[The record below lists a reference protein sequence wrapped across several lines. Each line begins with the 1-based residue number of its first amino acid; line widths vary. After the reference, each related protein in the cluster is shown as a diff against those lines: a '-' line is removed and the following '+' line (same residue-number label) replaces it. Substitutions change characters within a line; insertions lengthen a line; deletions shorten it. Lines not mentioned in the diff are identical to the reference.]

1 MLLLEAEHSAPGG
14 DENGSG
20 GAEGGREDGYTAPQ
34 VDVPSAPSP
43 SYRERP
49 SNRLNGVQ
57 LLLVH
62 YNGWPRRWDEWIRS
76 DSPRIRLFRS
86 RTRHGAGAQQG
97 LARRQRQQAL
107 YEGGTGASPSVR
119 AAFHAAPSTHI
130 VTRGPE
136 ARRAEGV
143 ALCAAAEEELE
154 KKAALSELRTVL
166 RHIDHLIAAV
176 VDDPGPEAPS
186 SGAGEVRPPQINS
199 NEEREILDDEEEEE
213 EGGERADAG
222 GISEGE
228 DNGDEEDDK
237 ERSGYLP
244 WQAPPTSSAQQEG
257 SKFTASSRLDPVT
270 RLRTLAP
277 ILDRAGRVC
286 VSIAPHVSYLAERMA
301 QRRINLAQG
310 DSSNP
315 APSDEV
321 RDEGENS
328 PNLDGGRRAVSS
340 ASAQGGMVTAGNGE
354 DIGGVVREFYSDPLS
369 DHPDMF
375 DFVNGMV
382 NETPLPDA
390 ATERGGRSSRSRVT
404 SNVSDNLT
412 SALLAAAFGSSTD
425 DGGGTEIDGSGPRVL
440 RLGGGTGAGLP
451 ARGPGGIDVHVHM
464 LVTGPGGVPSTLLG
478 DDANRFRNLG
488 VASTEDWVAQNQ
500 QGEPQS
506 ALNTNGGEDDDGE
519 EEDDD
524 DGLFSALYAE
534 TPPPASWANSQSAS
548 EIGLSD
554 LNLHSTN
561 DPTEDVAVVDSGAA
575 ISDED
580 TSASQGPSPSRRNGG
595 TRASPRRSPLSR
607 LFRRSR
613 GRS

>member
-1 MLLLEAEHSAPGG
+1 M
-14 DENGSG
+14 
-20 GAEGGREDGYTAPQ
+20 
-34 VDVPSAPSP
+34 
-43 SYRERP
+43 
-49 SNRLNGVQ
+49 
-57 LLLVH
+57 
-62 YNGWPRRWDEWIRS
+62 
-76 DSPRIRLFRS
+76 
-86 RTRHGAGAQQG
+86 
-97 LARRQRQQAL
+97 
-107 YEGGTGASPSVR
+107 
-119 AAFHAAPSTHI
+119 
-130 VTRGPE
+130 
-136 ARRAEGV
+136 
-143 ALCAAAEEELE
+143 
-154 KKAALSELRTVL
+154 L

-369 DHPDMF
+369 DHPAMF
-375 DFVNGMV
+375 DFVNGM
-382 NETPLPDA
+382 ELGFILLP
-390 ATERGGRSSRSRVT
+390 VC
-404 SNVSDNLT
+404 V
-412 SALLAAAFGSSTD
+412 GSSM
-425 DGGGTEIDGSGPRVL
+425 SL
-440 RLGGGTGAGLP
+440 Y
-451 ARGPGGIDVHVHM
+451 
-464 LVTGPGGVPSTLLG
+464 VP
-478 DDANRFRNLG
+478 
-488 VASTEDWVAQNQ
+488 
-500 QGEPQS
+500 
-506 ALNTNGGEDDDGE
+506 
-519 EEDDD
+519 
-524 DGLFSALYAE
+524 
-534 TPPPASWANSQSAS
+534 
-548 EIGLSD
+548 
-554 LNLHSTN
+554 
-561 DPTEDVAVVDSGAA
+561 
-575 ISDED
+575 
-580 TSASQGPSPSRRNGG
+580 
-595 TRASPRRSPLSR
+595 TR
-607 LFRRSR
+607 
-613 GRS
+613 